1 MKSDIKHNHLLSLL
15 QDGFTTINISFEVQG
30 DYDDAQQ
37 RASNRN
43 TKRKTYTY
51 KAPITDNL
59 NAGDLVVVESP
70 QKGLVI
76 VMVDSVDEEA
86 RIDLDAPFP
95 YKWIVQKIDRTR
107 YDAYAAQEEN
117 FRSALVEVER
127 TKQREK
133 VMKDF
138 QESLPADS
146 KAYKMFQDLAKASTA
161 LPQVGHG
168 G

>member
-1 MKSDIKHNHLLSLL
+1 MNQNIKHNHLLSLL
-15 QDGFTTINISFEVQG
+15 QVGFTTLNISFDIEG
-30 DYDDAQQ
+30 DYEDARQ

-43 TKRKTYTY
+43 TKRQTYTY
-51 KAPITDNL
+51 KAPIDDNIK
-59 NAGDLVVVESP
+59 AGDLVVVESP

-76 VMVDSVDEEA
+76 VIVDSVDETP

-107 YDAYAAQEEN
+107 YDTFAAQEEN
-117 FRSALVEVER
+117 FRAALVEVER

-138 QESLPADS
+138 QESLPPDS
-146 KAYKMFQDLAKASTA
+146 AAYKMFQDTIKSATA
-161 LPQVGHG
+161 LPQVGHAG
-168 G
+168 